1 MAGQERMPGPAEDP
15 TMPIAVIGVGFR
27 GPGDAINVEA
37 FYELLA
43 EARQAWS
50 PIPKEKWNAEA
61 HYHPDG
67 MRNGSVG
74 SYVKGVSFKRTGLM
88 T

>member
-1 MAGQERMPGPAEDP
+1 
-15 TMPIAVIGVGFR
+15 MPIAVIGVGFR

-74 SYVKGVSFKRTGLM
+74 SYVKGISFKRTGLM